1 MPVPDKDYKRPAWSS
16 NVLSL
21 VLRGP
26 GIQAGIVSRVVCK
39 NLGKND
45 QTTDSCADSNLRY
58 SAVPTVSVAA
68 NVDDAQAVVRN
79 NQGNNRII
87 EARDAQKRTHSP
99 FGKMRTKKM
108 VSLQI

>member
-26 GIQAGIVSRVVCK
+26 GIQAGIVSRIVCK

-45 QTTDSCADSNLRY
+45 QTTDSCADSN
-58 SAVPTVSVAA
+58 AVPTVTVAA
-68 NVDDAQAVVRN
+68 NVDDAQAVVR
-79 NQGNNRII
+79 NNRII
-87 EARDAQKRTHSP
+87 EARDAQKRTHS
-99 FGKMRTKKM
+99 
-108 VSLQI
+108 VQ